1 MPVIR
6 EKRQAQGAGPVGV
19 VRMELG
25 NKYGRIA
32 DASQKLTDLAIKEM
46 GRTSA
51 IQGAQM
57 AQEVASSKIT
67 SINPITG
74 KPEALDWVDEGRFIG
89 RVGAEAYTKVV
100 NDRFQT
106 EIENEMKQK
115 AGEIALQYEN
125 DPYSAEKYEAQMT
138 NYLQE
143 MASASEA
150 NGKPTAYTNF
160 IMSQGAEF
168 ITATKL
174 NMMQERYRRQRE
186 ALGESILSKNQEMA
200 EVAFGL
206 GQSGNFDKFNLVL
219 DAEIERNKDGERARL
234 VTSGASRIHGEAVR
248 TAFVNGAMQNLL
260 ENRSEVDRAK
270 IIQAVR
276 TGNINYAPKDV
287 REQLSKVVEHVDVG
301 NKTTVLSTAASIDS
315 GYKSIEAAQTREKT
329 EALSNQK
336 LYSINEYD
344 RSGDAL
350 ENRAF
355 DSIFEGY
362 DEIPDF
368 GVSGF
373 STSIA
378 AVSRDAKSEIVNL
391 QADQERELITAT
403 FSAQQQEQA
412 RRSVLRPLL
421 SVAAQEG
428 NVESVRLAITRRDP
442 RAMDDLTENQR
453 VIVNAINNGTVPY
466 DVGED
471 SSFVDSFLSGSVNQV
486 EERISAYQRA
496 SEFTSEVN
504 TVIGELLN
512 NEDYGEDEM
521 SSLIESI
528 NTNEDLTPSAKDNL
542 KSRLNVGMAIS
553 QINSFDAVSSRE
565 MNNIGLFIL
574 SNGAD
579 DRGLTESQKATA
591 QNIINLTQTEA
602 ERNRITTELRA
613 RESAIRTE
621 EQSIINET
629 ARLLEL
635 EELKNETLYTGSVK
649 SEQHRKLMDDE
660 LQRRGINIL
669 SLTSETPEF
678 YQLMAHTVSDNLL
691 TALRS
696 VATGTSNFNNE
707 QINVLLNH
715 FQRISNDP
723 TKDGMINR
731 FDNLL
736 GEDFA
741 VLQDA
746 IEIRN
751 FATGPTKPMTEI
763 IADLKNRTQT
773 PAADANYKN
782 VFGSDQRDA
791 AYSFVLEKFND
802 PVIASELES
811 IAEYYARIGQSKSDI
826 NNRLESIVNKNYLKS
841 EYIIDPASPVGSIK
855 KSRYSLS
862 HTFPDEEN
870 KDEFL
875 KRVDASLPDGYSIL
889 GFHHKLYKRIE
900 SDQHISGEDMKRVYL
915 MPYGLTQKPQYYAYY
930 LEPETNE
937 LRPLIYD
944 REYYDPRSMEK
955 RTELTWPMYDEDLV
969 KDFISA
975 KQSAKDQEEI
985 EQVANQQRRAEE
997 MRQALKR
1004 RPGFR

>member
-32 DASQKLTDLAIKEM
+32 DATQKLTDLAIKEM
-46 GRTSA
+46 GRRSE

-57 AQEVASSKIT
+57 AQEVASSQIT
-67 SINPITG
+67 SINPVTG
-74 KPEALDWVDEGRFIG
+74 KPEALDWVGEGRFIG

-100 NDRFQT
+100 NDRFKT
-106 EIENEMKQK
+106 EIENEIKQK

-125 DPYSAEKYEAQMT
+125 DPYSPEKYEAQMT

-143 MASASEA
+143 MASASED

-168 ITATKL
+168 VTATKL

-186 ALGESILSKNQEMA
+186 ALGESILSKNEEMA

-206 GQSGNFDKFNLVL
+206 GASGNFDKFSLVL
-219 DAEIERNKDGERARL
+219 DSEIERNKDGERARL
-234 VTSGASRIHGEAVR
+234 VTSGASRIHGENVR

-276 TGNINYAPKDV
+276 TGNVDYAPADV

-301 NKTTVLSTAASIDS
+301 NKTKVLTSAASIDS
-315 GYKSIEAAQTREKT
+315 GYKSIEAAQAREKA
-329 EALSNQK
+329 ERLSERK
-336 LYSINEYD
+336 SYAINDYD

-350 ENRAF
+350 EDRAF

-362 DEIPDF
+362 DEIPET
-368 GVSGF
+368 GVAGF
-373 STSIA
+373 SASITA
-378 AVSRDAKSEIVNL
+378 AGRDAKSEITDLKKGQV
-391 QADQERELITAT
+391 DGLITPT
-403 FSAQQQEQA
+403 FSLQQQEQA

-421 SVAAQEG
+421 SIAAQEG

-453 VIVNAINNGTVPY
+453 VIVNSINNGTVPY

-471 SSFVDSFLSGSVNQV
+471 SSFVDSFLSGSVNQI
-486 EERISAYQRA
+486 EERINAYQRA

-504 TVIGELLN
+504 TVIAELLN

-574 SNGAD
+574 SNGTD

-591 QNIINLTQTEA
+591 ENIIGLTKTEA
-602 ERNRITTELRA
+602 ERNRITTELSK
-613 RESAIRTE
+613 RESAIATE
-621 EQSIINET
+621 EQRVIDET
-629 ARLLEL
+629 RKLLEL
-635 EELKNETLYTGSVK
+635 EELKNETLYTGSIK
-649 SEQHRKLMDDE
+649 SEKHRKLMDDE
-660 LQRRGINIL
+660 LQRRDIDIF
-669 SLTSETPEF
+669 SLTSETSEF
-678 YQLMAHTVSDNLL
+678 YYLMAHTVSNNLV
-691 TALRS
+691 TALKS
-696 VATGTSNFNNE
+696 AATGTSNFNNE
-707 QINVLLNH
+707 QLNVLLNH

-723 TKDGMINR
+723 TKDGIINR
-731 FDNLL
+731 FGDLL

-751 FATGPTKPMTEI
+751 FATGTTKPMTEI

-773 PAADANYKN
+773 PAADANYRK

-811 IAEYYARIGQSKSDI
+811 ITEYYARTGRNKSDI
-826 NNRLESIVNKNYLKS
+826 NNLLEGIVNNNYVES

-870 KDEFL
+870 KEEFL

-889 GFHHKLYKRIE
+889 GFHHRIYKGIE
-900 SDQHISGEDMKRVYL
+900 SDKHVSGEDVKRVYL

-944 REYYDPRSMEK
+944 REYYDPRSMQTK
-955 RTELTWPMYDEDLV
+955 KELTWPMYDEDMV
-969 KDFISA
+969 KDFIAA
-975 KQSAKDQEEI
+975 KQSAKDQEET
-985 EQVANQQRRAEE
+985 EQVQNQQQAAEQ